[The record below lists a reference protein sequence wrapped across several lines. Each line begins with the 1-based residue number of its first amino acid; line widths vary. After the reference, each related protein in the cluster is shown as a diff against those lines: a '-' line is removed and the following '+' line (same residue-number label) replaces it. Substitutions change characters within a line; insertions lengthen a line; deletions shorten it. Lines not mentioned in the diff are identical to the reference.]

1 MSKKSP
7 LEKLGN
13 QAVRKVSKKYPILG
27 FILALIIAGFL
38 FYLERSEPNQ
48 VKNDIPASSQVQSS
62 VKESSQTSGSSS
74 STSEIISENSSDF
87 LNLSWD
93 GTVQN
98 IAVAINN
105 NKSTFTSEEMQED
118 ASQDFWVKFSK
129 RDGLTRAGQANA
141 RLSRS
146 KYLEV
151 KGIKRP
157 GIPQGND
164 PAGWKYNG
172 KSNNKKIDFD
182 GQNQMVYNRSHLI
195 AWMLCGDAGSL
206 ENLVTGTRAFNSPG
220 MSNYESKISNSLYY
234 QNVHIRY
241 QVTPI
246 YKDNELLPRGVHM
259 MAKSIEDDGKSYDLN
274 IYVFNV
280 QPGVEINYSTGQN
293 NL

>member
-7 LEKLGN
+7 LEKLGD
-13 QAVRKVSKKYPILG
+13 QAIRKASKKSPILG
-27 FILALIIAGFL
+27 LILALMIAGLL
-38 FYLERSEPNQ
+38 FYLDKSEPGKSPNTS
-48 VKNDIPASSQVQSS
+48 PTSSQIQSS

-74 STSEIISENSSDF
+74 STSEVISENSSDF

-118 ASQDFWVKFSK
+118 SGQDFWVKFSK
-129 RDGLTRAGQANA
+129 LDNLTRAGQANA
-141 RLSRS
+141 RLSRD
-146 KYLEV
+146 KYLEI
-151 KGIKRP
+151 KAIKRP

-164 PAGWKYNG
+164 PAGWKYQG
-172 KSNNKKIDFD
+172 KSNNKKIDFA
-182 GQNQMVYNRSHLI
+182 GQNQMIYNRSHLI

-206 ENLVTGTRAFNSPG
+206 DNLVTGTRAFNSPG

-280 QPGVEINYSTGQN
+280 QPGVQINYSTGQT